1 MNTILLI
8 FMFLL
13 VILGLL
19 FFIRKQLRSEKERQE
34 RIQDELAKAEEAA
47 RKHKAYLTES
57 IQIIS
62 KGVLEEQCGVTEGC
76 IRLKVL
82 IENIAPHL
90 LQHAE
95 LKVIQLMFDKT
106 SHIPMLDDWKALSSL
121 EKDKFLAEMSEVET
135 LYKSDV
141 QSAAHFLLQYPFNQT
156 QQ

>member
-8 FMFLL
+8 IMFLL

-19 FFIRKQLRSEKERQE
+19 FFIRKQLRSEKERKE
-34 RIQDELAKAEEAA
+34 KIQDELDKAEEAA
-47 RKHKAYLTES
+47 RKHKAYLIES
-57 IQIIS
+57 IQIIA

-90 LQHAE
+90 LHHAD
-95 LKVIQLMFDKT
+95 LKAIQLIFDKT
-106 SHIPMLDDWKALSSL
+106 SHIPLLNDWKALTAS
-121 EKDKFLAEMSEVET
+121 EKETFLAEMADIEKM
-135 LYKSDV
+135 YRSDV
-141 QSAAHFLLQYPFNQT
+141 QAAAHFILQYPFNQT